1 MTIKS
6 PLRKQVIVLMN
17 SDNIKKFIS
26 KSSNHVSNLN
36 RALKNMKS
44 DVMINFIYSDPLE
57 IMIVTSKVTST
68 SDLQSIKNY
77 VKSVNNIDSN
87 NIKVLYLPQSK
98 SYLKIIGILYF
109 QEVLLSYIMPK
120 LVKDIIK
127 QNQISDNVVLV
138 LKLYIIKISPKLDM
152 TIVWLDIWDVQSRS
166 KAKSLI
172 NRCFNVGNN
181 IATIRGAN
189 MNPDMPQCR
198 NS

>member
-1 MTIKS
+1 
-6 PLRKQVIVLMN
+6 
-17 SDNIKKFIS
+17 
-26 KSSNHVSNLN
+26 
-36 RALKNMKS
+36 
-44 DVMINFIYSDPLE
+44 
-57 IMIVTSKVTST
+57 
-68 SDLQSIKNY
+68 
-77 VKSVNNIDSN
+77 
-87 NIKVLYLPQSK
+87 
-98 SYLKIIGILYF
+98 
-109 QEVLLSYIMPK
+109 MPK